1 MIVRLNTLLFINSTN
16 VYWVWGETLLLL
28 LVMKSVTDRW
38 QKRCWRC
45 QLQVH
50 CPFGFLFV
58 WVYVLCPFVCCTV
71 PLLVLWRLC
80 MLGRPF
86 FVVHTVLFPSSVC
99 HLHLDL
105 VFFNFSLYLISS
117 YLMIFVLW
125 LLGYELY
132 FLIFDPKKIYWLFFS
147 VVVCQWHDLYHAFSA
162 AIFPASRYDRFSSS
176 VVCGNKLNWRHFYCL
191 QCLLKCTRKTKT
203 PPYH

>member
-1 MIVRLNTLLFINSTN
+1 MRWDTVVTVGDEVSDGQVTEKVLEMSAPGTLPLWISFCLSLCALS
-16 VYWVWGETLLLL
+16 VCLLYCSLTGF
-28 LVMKSVTDRW
+28 VT
-38 QKRCWRC
+38 
-45 QLQVH
+45 
-50 CPFGFLFV
+50 P
-58 WVYVLCPFVCCTV
+58 VYVREAFFCCTY
-71 PLLVLWRLC
+71 C
-80 MLGRPF
+80 
-86 FVVHTVLFPSSVC
+86 VLFPSSVC